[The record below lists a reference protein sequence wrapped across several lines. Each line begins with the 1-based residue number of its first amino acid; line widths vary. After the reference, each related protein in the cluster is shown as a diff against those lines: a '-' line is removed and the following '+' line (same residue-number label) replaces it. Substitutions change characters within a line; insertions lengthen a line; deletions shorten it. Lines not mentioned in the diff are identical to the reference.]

1 MAAGEVSG
9 DRQGAH
15 LAGAILKLGPD
26 TILYGT
32 GGEQMQAA
40 GVDVRVL
47 TVRYGCVGI
56 QESIRYLR
64 PLRRVMGTLR
74 RLIRS
79 ERPDLAVLIDN
90 EGFNGVLARYLRR
103 QGIPFISYFP
113 PQIWLWK
120 RRVSRTFVEDSTA
133 IISAFPAEAEAYR
146 QQGARVAWFGH
157 PLLDV
162 VRLESDAPEIV
173 RSLGLDPAARTVC
186 LMPGSR
192 AQEIAHLAR
201 PMLGAIRLLKERH
214 PDLQLVLPLAAPHL
228 REPIQAALLD
238 TAMESQV
245 TVVDRH
251 HYACLSQSALALT
264 ASGTATLE
272 IALLGI
278 PMVVAYRVAPLTGF
292 LARRLLKV
300 PFIAMPNILLDEAVV
315 PEFLQQDVTA
325 ERFASEAL
333 GILENPGRAA
343 AIRQKLAGVRSR
355 LGQPGAVE
363 KAAALVLN
371 EAARR
376 KDHSSGH
383 KEGSEGLS
391 RAVEPA
397 TSVVAAG
404 SPTAGS
410 GVPD

>member
-15 LAGAILKLGPD
+15 LARAILTLDPN

-47 TVRYGCVGI
+47 TVRYGCV
-56 QESIRYLR
+56 
-64 PLRRVMGTLR
+64 
-74 RLIRS
+74 RS

-90 EGFNGVLARYLRR
+90 EGFNSVLAGFLRR

-113 PQIWLWK
+113 PQVWLWK
-120 RRVSRTFVEDSTA
+120 RWGPRSIGESAAV
-133 IISAFPAEAEAYR
+133 IIAAFPAEAEVYR
-146 QQGARVAWFGH
+146 RQGARVAWFGH

-162 VRLESDAPEIV
+162 VRPEPDAPAIF

-201 PMLGAIRLLKERH
+201 PMLRAARLLEERH
-214 PDLQLVLPLAAPHL
+214 PDLQLILPLAAAHL
-228 REPIQAALLD
+228 LESIQAALRD
-238 TAMESQV
+238 TAMESHV
-245 TVVDRH
+245 TVVTSH
-251 HYACLSQSALALT
+251 HYACLSRSSLALT

-272 IALLGI
+272 IALLGV
-278 PMVVAYRVAPLTGF
+278 PMVVAYRVAPLTAF
-292 LARRLLKV
+292 LGRRLLKV

-315 PEFLQQDVTA
+315 PEFLQREVTA

-333 GILENPGRAA
+333 DILENPERAA
-343 AIRQKLAGVRSR
+343 EMRRKLAGVRSR

-363 KAAALVLN
+363 KAAALVLK
-371 EAARR
+371 EAAPQ
-376 KDHSSGH
+376 K
-383 KEGSEGLS
+383 GSPSATVEDPDELS
-391 RAVEPA
+391 KVVEPA
-397 TSVVAAG
+397 VAGRAVT
-404 SPTAGS
+404 TAGDEPA
-410 GVPD
+410 GRAGRRVPD